1 MKVSEA
7 LYQLEQNQV
16 RIQSVKPDRIRLGL
30 QDRDLE
36 QMRAALVLGPR
47 GTGKTT
53 LLLDAC
59 RKERLLYVP
68 ADFPL
73 VARFGIW
80 EIAEEAFRCGYSGV
94 AVDEVHFVRSWSQD
108 LKAVY
113 DSYPRA
119 KIYASDSSS
128 LVLRK
133 GIADLSRRFP
143 RVKVPLLSF
152 REFIHLKTGEVPPK
166 FSFLETTDPCFEI
179 LQQVNVLRLFREYL
193 EVGFRPIFLEG
204 EYHARLLDIVEKTIF
219 FDIPFLLPQVQ
230 DRYLTVLNAIM
241 GYLATSRKPSLNI
254 ESLSREWSIG
264 KDKLYELLT
273 ALEHVELISI
283 VRYKSDV
290 KAAGKGAKIFFSD
303 PTFYAALGGHVGN
316 VRESFVAC
324 MMRQSGGLI
333 YACKDERS
341 GDFVVNDMVLEI
353 GGKNK
358 KRKQAQ
364 FVIRDDIES
373 PSRDVIPL
381 WALGFLY

>member
-1 MKVSEA
+1 MYKR
-7 LYQLEQNQV
+7 Q
-16 RIQSVKPDRIRLGL
+16 
-30 QDRDLE
+30 
-36 QMRAALVLGPR
+36 
-47 GTGKTT
+47 
-53 LLLDAC
+53 
-59 RKERLLYVP
+59 
-68 ADFPL
+68 
-73 VARFGIW
+73 
-80 EIAEEAFRCGYSGV
+80 
-94 AVDEVHFVRSWSQD
+94 
-108 LKAVY
+108 
-113 DSYPRA
+113 
-119 KIYASDSSS
+119 
-128 LVLRK
+128 
-133 GIADLSRRFP
+133 
-143 RVKVPLLSF
+143 
-152 REFIHLKTGEVPPK
+152 
-166 FSFLETTDPCFEI
+166 
-179 LQQVNVLRLFREYL
+179 
-193 EVGFRPIFLEG
+193 G